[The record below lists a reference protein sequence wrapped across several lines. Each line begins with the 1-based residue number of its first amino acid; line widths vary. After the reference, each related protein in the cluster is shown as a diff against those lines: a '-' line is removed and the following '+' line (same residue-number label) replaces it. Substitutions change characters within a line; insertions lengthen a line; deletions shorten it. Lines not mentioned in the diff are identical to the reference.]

1 MLRDHPP
8 QILRQSE
15 YLTQPWKNGGGTTFE
30 IARSPDSAG
39 EWNWRVSMALVEKDG
54 PFSFFPGVD
63 RTILLVEGE
72 MTLTSPEGS
81 HPLTA
86 NTPFHFRGEA
96 PIEGRLHSP
105 AARDLNVMVRR
116 EWGKASVSVTRGG
129 VIRGPAIAVA
139 LEDTRSFQ
147 RFDSLRV
154 EAGAEHALESADRAL
169 FLLVE
174 FTERPSQISE

>member
-1 MLRDHPP
+1 MK
-8 QILRQSE
+8 ILRQSE

-30 IARSPDSAG
+30 IARSPDGAG
-39 EWNWRVSMALVEKDG
+39 EWDWRVSMALVENDG

-86 NTPFHFRGEA
+86 NTPFHFRGET

-116 EWGKASVSVTRGG
+116 EWGSVSVSVAPAR
-129 VIRGPAIAVA
+129 VLRGPAIAVA
-139 LEDTRSFQ
+139 LEDAGELQ

-154 EAGAEHALESADRAL
+154 EAGESHSMQGTGGAL

-174 FTERPSQISE
+174 FAAPPPSVSE